1 MNFYETILI
10 FNGKYTEARYNAL
23 VDRYVED
30 IIKLDALIGYID
42 RLGKKKLA
50 YEIKGIKEGWY
61 VIINYKAT
69 PELIPKLEKL
79 IRTDDSVIK
88 FLTIRRDPEED
99 ESEEYAEVE
108 ETLDNNHPEEIKSE
122 QESPVEI
129 DYFNLIYNIS

>member
-10 FNGKYTEARYNAL
+10 FNGKYTEARYNTL
-23 VDRYVED
+23 VDKYVED

-50 YEIKGIKEGWY
+50 YEIKGTKEGWY

-69 PELIPKLEKL
+69 PELIPKLERL

-88 FLTIRRDPEED
+88 FMTIKRDPEED
-99 ESEEYAEVE
+99 ELEKYAEVE
-108 ETLDNNHPEEIKSE
+108 KMPGDHPEKTKSE
-122 QESPVEI
+122 QESSEI

>member
-10 FNGKYTEARYNAL
+10 FNGKYTEARYNTL
-23 VDRYVED
+23 VDKYVED

-50 YEIKGIKEGWY
+50 YEIKGTKEGWY

-69 PELIPKLEKL
+69 PELIPKLERL

-88 FLTIRRDPEED
+88 FITIRRDPEEN
-99 ESEEYAEVE
+99 ELEEYAKSPDDQPAE
-108 ETLDNNHPEEIKSE
+108 SE
-122 QESPVEI
+122 QESPGEI